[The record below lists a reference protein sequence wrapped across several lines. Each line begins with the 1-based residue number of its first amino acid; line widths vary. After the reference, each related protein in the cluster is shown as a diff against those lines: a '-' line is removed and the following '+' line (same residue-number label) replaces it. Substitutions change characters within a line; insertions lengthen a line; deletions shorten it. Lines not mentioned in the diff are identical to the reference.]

1 MFFCGLNRSIT
12 IKYQMYIIS
21 KLHKKIPLNN
31 ANNILKKKIP
41 LNYPLNKNKK
51 HTIKPDQSELAQ
63 KTTVN
68 C

>member
-31 ANNILKKKIP
+31 AHHILKKKDTTELSIEQKQETD
-41 LNYPLNKNKK
+41 NK
-51 HTIKPDQSELAQ
+51 T
-63 KTTVN
+63 
-68 C
+68 